1 MMPQHSIFSKVF
13 ICNYFLQSKYS
24 IMGLIQIWQKIKKQV
39 VHISQLMALNKEDL
53 SSGLTLPPLRC
64 GVGFCR
70 RMCGEDTLPVPSHT
84 HGHWMERQPPSY
96 SLSTFGRTQ
105 HESNLPLKLFSH
117 ANIILLFFL
126 YCLKF
131 FYSQNSSKT
140 VFYYS

>member
-1 MMPQHSIFSKVF
+1 MMPQYSIFSKVF

-39 VHISQLMALNKEDL
+39 VHISQLRALNKEDL

-84 HGHWMERQPPSY
+84 HRHWMERQPPSY
-96 SLSTFGRTQ
+96 SLSTFGHTQ

-140 VFYYS
+140 